1 MNEPIKGTRISASS
15 GTEYSYIL
23 TVRPGGAEIWAAR
36 IYHQSRLVCVLARG
50 LLQRDLEADHLDEH
64 VRSLVLS
71 YIDSLP

>member
-1 MNEPIKGTRISASS
+1 MSDPIKGTRISASS

-50 LLQRDLEADHLDEH
+50 LIERDLRAENLPDH
-64 VRSLVLS
+64 VRNLVLG